1 MYCKNVLDVGC
12 QTQGRSK
19 LMIELY
25 VSDKSVIN
33 SKNLISAPSY
43 FSR

>member
-25 VSDKSVIN
+25 VRQICHKF
-33 SKNLISAPSY
+33 KKPYKRA
-43 FSR
+43 